1 MKVGKMI
8 DINARIITVPALEIL
23 ERYLRIK
30 EDIARGSMVVAKK
43 IEMNLKEYRNS
54 EVENI
59 A

>member
-1 MKVGKMI
+1 MI
-8 DINARIITVPALEIL
+8 DINAKITTVPALEML

-43 IEMNLKEYRNS
+43 IEMNLKEYKSS
-54 EVENI
+54 EVEGI